1 MSVDATRSWV
11 EAVGDALL
19 QHCPQGF
26 SESAA
31 GRAGHR
37 LLRAYLPTGVDG
49 RARLRL
55 LRRAVLTLAGRP
67 RVRTRVVS
75 DAGWAA
81 LWKIHA
87 RPFLVGRILIQPSG
101 GTVHADRRGD
111 GRAAGR
117 AGRRVVVR
125 LDPGMAFGSGE
136 HASTQLC
143 LSAIERCVPH
153 GSVLIDLGTGS
164 GILAIAA
171 ARFGA
176 RRVLAIDN
184 DPLAVAVARANV
196 RRNGVA
202 RRVTVRRGEGL
213 AGVRLRANLIVANL
227 TADIL
232 PGVLDDVARCLVP
245 GGGFVASGFGSP
257 RVAEVRR
264 RIRAAGLR
272 VAATRRVRGWCAV
285 HAVSRP

>member
-1 MSVDATRSWV
+1 M
-11 EAVGDALL
+11 GDALL
-19 QHCPQGF
+19 QYCPQGF

-37 LLRAYLPTGVDG
+37 VLRAYLPTGIAG

-55 LRRAVLTLAGRP
+55 LRRAVVRLSGRP
-67 RVRTRVVS
+67 RVRMRVVR

-87 RPFLVGRILIQPSG
+87 RPFRVGRVLIQPSG
-101 GTVHADRRGD
+101 VRALHADRHGD
-111 GRAAGR
+111 GRAPGR
-117 AGRRVVVR
+117 AGPHVVVR

-143 LSAIERCVPH
+143 LSAIDRCVRRR
-153 GSVLIDLGTGS
+153 SVLIDLGTGS

-213 AGVRLRANLIVANL
+213 AGVRLRADLIVANL
-227 TADIL
+227 TGDIL
-232 PGVLDDVARCLVP
+232 PGVLDDVTRCLVP

-264 RIRAAGLR
+264 RIRAAGLQ
-272 VAATRRVRGWCAV
+272 VVATRRVRGWCAV
-285 HAVSRP
+285 HAVSKP